1 MRAWGCP
8 QTRALSSGARFPT
21 QHASGLATSSQTH
34 FSWAL
39 ASGDGLITTSYFS
52 QNESESHSVVSVSLR
67 PHGQYSPWSSPGQNT
82 GVGSLSLLPTGWSN
96 PGDLPCPGIE
106 PRSPALQAEP
116 AKPQEKPKEVLE
128 EILPSPKEVLS
139 DSFLSISFKEERL
152 AFSNATCP
160 SGLLC
165 YTFLKLRHGFRWLL
179 WCLSGFLGSRV
190 VSICNTWRR

>member
-1 MRAWGCP
+1 MASWIRLTGLKFSHSCPTVETLWVERGAWMRAWGCP
-8 QTRALSSGARFPT
+8 QTRALSSGAHFPT
-21 QHASGLATSSQTH
+21 QHVSGLATSSQTH

-39 ASGDGLITTSYFS
+39 ASGDGHITTSYFS

-116 AKPQEKPKEVLE
+116 AKPQEKPKEVLPRRFFL
-128 EILPSPKEVLS
+128 LP
-139 DSFLSISFKEERL
+139 
-152 AFSNATCP
+152 
-160 SGLLC
+160 
-165 YTFLKLRHGFRWLL
+165 
-179 WCLSGFLGSRV
+179 
-190 VSICNTWRR
+190 RRF